1 MVAAWRASGQPAVLW
16 CKAQGVSVS
25 SLYRWIAAAQPQR
38 RAPRA
43 RTTDARTRA
52 VTFERL
58 LPAPGF
64 CEETTVARRTIVL
77 KLMVATGPARIRI
90 DAGADL
96 ATVTTI
102 LNALAMVTAE
112 PA

>member
-1 MVAAWRASGQPAVLW
+1 MVAAWRASGVPADQW
-16 CKAQGVSVS
+16 CQAQGVSAS
-25 SLYRWIAAAQPQR
+25 SLYRWIAVARSQR
-38 RAPRA
+38 CEPRA

-77 KLMVATGPARIRI
+77 ELMVATGPARIRI

-96 ATVTTI
+96 ATVSTI
-102 LNALAMVTAE
+102 LNALAMVTTEA
-112 PA
+112 A